1 MLGTVVEYRNLES
14 GEHIQRVKGYTRIL
28 AESFMVDYPEYGL
41 TQERIDAIVMASA
54 LHDIGKITIPDSILL
69 KPGRLTA
76 DEFEYMKSHT
86 LRGCELL
93 DSLKSWNQE
102 EKQLSYEICRH
113 HHERYD
119 GKGYPDGLVG
129 NVAPS
134 RRS

>member
-1 MLGTVVEYRNLES
+1 
-14 GEHIQRVKGYTRIL
+14 
-28 AESFMVDYPEYGL
+28 
-41 TQERIDAIVMASA
+41 
-54 LHDIGKITIPDSILL
+54 
-69 KPGRLTA
+69 
-76 DEFEYMKSHT
+76 MKSHT

-129 NVAPS
+129 NVVPS